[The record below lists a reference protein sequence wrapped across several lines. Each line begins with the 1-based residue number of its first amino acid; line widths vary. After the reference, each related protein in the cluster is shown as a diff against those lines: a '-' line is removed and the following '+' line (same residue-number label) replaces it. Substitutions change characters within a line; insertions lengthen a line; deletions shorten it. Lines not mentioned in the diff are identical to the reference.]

1 VRFYFSYLT
10 CSDTLG
16 IAALFSL
23 TIVAFF
29 GIALL
34 AWLASA
40 QLSSGGRVGQAP
52 DSAEPA
58 VTTKIDVNRASL
70 EEICRLPGI
79 VRSIGQKII
88 KYRPYRRLDD
98 LVTRR
103 ILSKKQFARIR
114 EYVSV
119 GTGP

>member
-1 VRFYFSYLT
+1 MRR
-10 CSDTLG
+10 
-16 IAALFSL
+16 SL
-23 TIVAFF
+23 VPLIIVAFVAV
-29 GIALL
+29 GTL

-40 QLSSGGRVGQAP
+40 QLTSGSRAESVPAP
-52 DSAEPA
+52 AAPA
-58 VTTKIDVNRASL
+58 VTTKVDVNRASL

-79 VRSIGQKII
+79 ARETGQKII
-88 KYRPYRRLDD
+88 KHRPYRRLDD

-103 ILSKKQFARIR
+103 VLSKKQFARVR

>member
-1 VRFYFSYLT
+1 MRRSLVP
-10 CSDTLG
+10 
-16 IAALFSL
+16 L
-23 TIVAFF
+23 TIVAFV
-29 GIALL
+29 GVGML

-40 QLSSGGRVGQAP
+40 QLTSGSRAGSVSAA
-52 DSAEPA
+52 AEPA
-58 VTTKIDVNRASL
+58 VTTKVDVNRASL

-79 VRSIGQKII
+79 ARETGQKII
-88 KYRPYRRLDD
+88 KHRPYRRLDD

-103 ILSKKQFARIR
+103 ILSKKQFARVR